1 LGGTFEQQKTMT
13 AKQQPRGNSA
23 VSPLDQGKIV
33 SLHGA
38 GVEARVVVESSAL
51 SDAADLS
58 NVVPFARVRRA
69 ELERETPPLLIDD
82 AARPAPLFPRRKARA
97 RLLAFAAFSLAVHVA
112 LYLALM
118 QEPKPLASVGIEA
131 INVEIVLGANTP
143 AGLATDQGENHVQA
157 PAQEQQTEQQ
167 QADEKTAVEVP
178 QQPDATASVSP
189 EQPKEPEQPVAERAA
204 PKPKQTVERPPERK
218 RVATRANDKAKADRS
233 SSPSTPSSA
242 ASGIGRG
249 RSDADTNYRGLVA
262 AHLAR
267 HKQYPAEARA
277 RGEQGSATLTF
288 TLDGGGRVTSARL
301 VRGSGSA
308 SIDQEVQAMA
318 RRASPFPAPPNG
330 RPASFTVPV
339 SFGIR

>member
-1 LGGTFEQQKTMT
+1 MT
-13 AKQQPRGNSA
+13 GKQQPRGNSA
-23 VSPLDQGKIV
+23 VSSADQGKIV

-38 GVEARVVVESSAL
+38 AVEARAVESFAL
-51 SDAADLS
+51 SDTADLS
-58 NVVPFARVRRA
+58 NVVPFARVRRP

-82 AARPAPLFPRRKARA
+82 AARPAPLSPHRKARV
-97 RLLAFAAFSLAVHVA
+97 RLLAFVAFSLAVHVA
-112 LYLALM
+112 LYMALM

-143 AGLATDQGENHVQA
+143 AGLTTDQGENHVQA

-167 QADEKTAVEVP
+167 QAEEKTAVEVP
-178 QQPDATASVSP
+178 KQQPEATASVAP
-189 EQPKEPEQPVAERAA
+189 VTEQPKEPEQPVAERAA
-204 PKPKQTVERPPERK
+204 PKPKQTIEGPPERK
-218 RVATRANDKAKADRS
+218 RVATRASDKAKADRS

>member
-1 LGGTFEQQKTMT
+1 MT
-13 AKQQPRGNSA
+13 GKHQPRGDSA
-23 VSPLDQGKIV
+23 VSSADQGKIV

-38 GVEARVVVESSAL
+38 AVGMRAVESSAL
-51 SDAADLS
+51 PAAADLS
-58 NVVPFARVRRA
+58 NVVPFARVRR
-69 ELERETPPLLIDD
+69 LDVERETPPLLIDD
-82 AARPAPLFPRRKARA
+82 AARPAPLSPYRKARA

-143 AGLATDQGENHVQA
+143 AGLTTDQGENHEQA

-178 QQPDATASVSP
+178 QQQPEATASVSP

-204 PKPKQTVERPPERK
+204 PKPKQTIERPPERK
-218 RVATRANDKAKADRS
+218 RVATRASDKAKAKADRS
-233 SSPSTPSSA
+233 SGPSAPSSA

>member
-1 LGGTFEQQKTMT
+1 MT
-13 AKQQPRGNSA
+13 AKQQPRPGDSA
-23 VSPLDQGKIV
+23 VSPADQGKIV
-33 SLHGA
+33 SLRGA
-38 GVEARVVVESSAL
+38 AMEARAVESSAL

-58 NVVPFARVRRA
+58 NVVSFARVRRP

-82 AARPAPLFPRRKARA
+82 AARPAPLFPHRKARA
-97 RLLAFAAFSLAVHVA
+97 RLLAFAAFSLAAHVA

-157 PAQEQQTEQQ
+157 PAQQPIEQQ
-167 QADEKTAVEVP
+167 QAEEKTAVEVP
-178 QQPDATASVSP
+178 QQQQPEATASVAP
-189 EQPKEPEQPVAERAA
+189 VTEQPKEPEQPVAERAA

-218 RVATRANDKAKADRS
+218 RVAARTTDKAKADRS
-233 SSPSTPSSA
+233 SSPSAPSSA

>member
-1 LGGTFEQQKTMT
+1 MT
-13 AKQQPRGNSA
+13 GKQQPRGNSA
-23 VSPLDQGKIV
+23 VSSADQGKIV

-38 GVEARVVVESSAL
+38 AVEARAVESFAL
-51 SDAADLS
+51 SNAADLS

-69 ELERETPPLLIDD
+69 DAERETPPLLIDD
-82 AARPAPLFPRRKARA
+82 AARPAPLSPHRKARV
-97 RLLAFAAFSLAVHVA
+97 RLLAFAAFSLAAHVA

-143 AGLATDQGENHVQA
+143 AGLTTDQGENHVQA
-157 PAQEQQTEQQ
+157 PIQQQIDQQ
-167 QADEKTAVEVP
+167 QAEEKTAVEAP
-178 QQPDATASVSP
+178 QQQPEATASVAP
-189 EQPKEPEQPVAERAA
+189 VTEQPKEPEQPVAERGA
-204 PKPKQTVERPPERK
+204 PKPKQTVERAPERK
-218 RVATRANDKAKADRS
+218 RVATRASDKAKADRS
-233 SSPSTPSSA
+233 ASPSAPSSA

>member
-1 LGGTFEQQKTMT
+1 MT
-13 AKQQPRGNSA
+13 GRQQPRAADIA
-23 VSPLDQGKIV
+23 VSAADRAV
-33 SLHGA
+33 FHGA
-38 GVEARVVVESSAL
+38 AEATPTLPA
-51 SDAADLS
+51 AADLS
-58 NVVPFARVRRA
+58 NVVLFTRARRPDGEGVPSVA
-69 ELERETPPLLIDD
+69 VNDN
-82 AARPAPLFPRRKARA
+82 ARPAPVSPDRKRRA
-97 RLLAFAAFSLAVHVA
+97 RLIAFAVCSLAVHAA

-118 QEPKPLASVGIEA
+118 QEPRPLASVGIEA
-131 INVEIVLGANTP
+131 INVEIVLGADAP
-143 AGLATDQGENHVQA
+143 AGLTADHGENHMQA
-157 PAQEQQTEQQ
+157 PAHEQQMQQ
-167 QADEKTAVEVP
+167 QPAAEKTASQVPPQEQPEV
-178 QQPDATASVSP
+178 TASVTPVP

-218 RVATRANDKAKADRS
+218 RVATRTTDKATADRS
-233 SSPSTPSSA
+233 SSPSAPSSA

-277 RGEQGSATLTF
+277 RNEQGSATLTF
-288 TLDGGGRVTSARL
+288 TLDGSGRVTSARL

-308 SIDQEVQAMA
+308 SLDQEVQAMA

>member
-1 LGGTFEQQKTMT
+1 MT
-13 AKQQPRGNSA
+13 GKQQPRGNSA
-23 VSPLDQGKIV
+23 VTPADQEKIV
-33 SLHGA
+33 RLHGA
-38 GVEARVVVESSAL
+38 AMEMRAVESSAL

-157 PAQEQQTEQQ
+157 PAQQPIEQQ
-167 QADEKTAVEVP
+167 QAEEKTAVDVP
-178 QQPDATASVSP
+178 QQQPEATASVAAVT

-204 PKPKQTVERPPERK
+204 PKPKQTVERPPERT